1 MRKNLVEVFAR
12 VRVNLRLLKGKI
24 AGKRAGW
31 RTGKESNSD
40 SFVSANLYFEVMPK
54 AVCPRCESRE
64 KVRKILW
71 GMPSEDVDLDEYFIG
86 GCVMD
91 PNPAR
96 YICIACDY
104 EFGARQ
110 QSRFIMDSL
119 EGITITCGVC
129 KLEYPASEPGAHS
142 CK

>member
-1 MRKNLVEVFAR
+1 MS
-12 VRVNLRLLKGKI
+12 KGTCPKC
-24 AGKRAGW
+24 
-31 RTGKESNSD
+31 D
-40 SFVSANLYFEVMPK
+40 SS
-54 AVCPRCESRE
+54 E

-71 GMPSEDVDLDEYFIG
+71 GMPSGDVDLDEYYIG
-86 GCVMD
+86 GCLIE
-91 PNPAR
+91 PNPAK

-129 KLEYPASEPGAHS
+129 KFEYPATKPETHV
-142 CK
+142 CR

>member
-1 MRKNLVEVFAR
+1 MSADKKKWHF
-12 VRVNLRLLKGKI
+12 
-24 AGKRAGW
+24 
-31 RTGKESNSD
+31 D
-40 SFVSANLYFEVMPK
+40 SFVSVYLYFVGMPK
-54 AVCPRCESRE
+54 TVCPKCGNPE

-71 GMPSEDVDLDEYFIG
+71 DMPSEDVDLDEYFIG

-91 PNPAR
+91 PNPAK

-104 EFGARQ
+104 EFGTRQ
-110 QSRFIMDSL
+110 HSRFIMDSL

-129 KLEYPASEPGAHS
+129 KLEYPASQPGVHS